1 LGKLGYS
8 RLGFTLSQVKR
19 FKIIGEL
26 RKGGDKLP
34 FSKDIRAVKKED
46 ALQHLYSDM
55 GSRHKARRFEITIK
69 QIEELPET
77 EAA

>member
-1 LGKLGYS
+1 
-8 RLGFTLSQVKR
+8 
-19 FKIIGEL
+19 L

-55 GSRHKARRFEITIK
+55 GSRHKARKFEITIK
-69 QIEELPET
+69 QIEELPEP
-77 EAA
+77 EAV